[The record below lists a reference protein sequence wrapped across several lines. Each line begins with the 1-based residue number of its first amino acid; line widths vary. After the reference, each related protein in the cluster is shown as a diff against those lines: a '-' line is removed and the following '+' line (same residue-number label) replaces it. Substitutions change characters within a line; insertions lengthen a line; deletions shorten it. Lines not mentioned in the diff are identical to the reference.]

1 MRIIYNRHFPFGPFF
16 ATNIFG
22 IIFCRSDKGRMG
34 KVDVNHEHIHTLQQ
48 REMLYVGFMLW
59 YSIEWLYRLIKHRSF
74 MKAYYNLYFEREAY
88 AMERNLNYRNE
99 RRHFGWWHMFVKE
112 GTLLHEAGC
121 FIGEI
126 GAFVRD
132 DFRWSKYLFAITIAI
147 AIIIGQTAFNI
158 YDLLLAPS
166 YDNGTSML
174 CLPVFYISVYFLVL
188 LTTLAMHGELWRM
201 RQWQAWVFPALLVGI
216 DGAGQGFDAYREW
229 INNADI
235 YWKEKFYLQLV
246 GSFLF
251 RSVGIITLLC
261 IFRWATT
268 GRPGLYG
275 MTRSTRYLRIY
286 GLIFLILLPVFVVVS
301 TTPQFQSFYP
311 KMDLAYYSGAFGWAD
326 WQTVSVFELCYA
338 NDFIGVESMFRGAL
352 VVGLSRWLGPRTVL
366 PMALTYMCIHLG
378 KPDLEL
384 CSSVIGGYTLGILA
398 YRTQHL
404 WGGIIIHLGIAML
417 FELLGYII

>member
-1 MRIIYNRHFPFGPFF
+1 
-16 ATNIFG
+16 
-22 IIFCRSDKGRMG
+22 
-34 KVDVNHEHIHTLQQ
+34 
-48 REMLYVGFMLW
+48 
-59 YSIEWLYRLIKHRSF
+59 
-74 MKAYYNLYFEREAY
+74 
-88 AMERNLNYRNE
+88 
-99 RRHFGWWHMFVKE
+99 
-112 GTLLHEAGC
+112 
-121 FIGEI
+121 
-126 GAFVRD
+126 
-132 DFRWSKYLFAITIAI
+132 
-147 AIIIGQTAFNI
+147 
-158 YDLLLAPS
+158 
-166 YDNGTSML
+166 
-174 CLPVFYISVYFLVL
+174 
-188 LTTLAMHGELWRM
+188 
-201 RQWQAWVFPALLVGI
+201 
-216 DGAGQGFDAYREW
+216 
-229 INNADI
+229 
-235 YWKEKFYLQLV
+235 
-246 GSFLF
+246 
-251 RSVGIITLLC
+251 
-261 IFRWATT
+261 
-268 GRPGLYG
+268 

-384 CSSVIGGYTLGILA
+384 CSSIIGGYTLGILA